1 MTSKQPN
8 QLTALEALSQIEA
21 GTLTSEALVASCLER
36 IKDREATVGA
46 WHYIAP
52 EQALEAARLADKA
65 PSGGRLRGIPVAVK
79 DIYDTVDMP
88 TGYGSPIYEGYRPE
102 ADAACVSQMRSEG
115 GLVLGKTVTTE
126 FAFFA
131 PGKTANPHNPAHT
144 PGGSSSGSAAAV
156 ADFMVPMAFG
166 SQTVGSTIRPASYCG
181 VVGYKPS
188 FGMIASAGM
197 RPLAETFDTVGI
209 LTRSVADA
217 AYFVSILSRRPAL
230 RLQGKLERAPRI
242 GLCRTPEWP
251 AADEDVAVVLETAAI
266 LAADAGAQ
274 IREITLPEPFSH
286 VTKAQGVIVDYEA
299 ANSAA
304 YDLAVHR
311 DQVSKSFIERA
322 EAGIACSAEQ
332 YDEALSI
339 VFNAQ
344 NALDAAMGDVD
355 VLLCPSAPGEAPKGL
370 SATGNPIFSRMGTA
384 LRVPCLS
391 IPGLSGHSS
400 LPIGVQLVGRY
411 KDDRRV
417 LAIGEWLHALL
428 QPQ

>member
-1 MTSKQPN
+1 M
-8 QLTALEALSQIEA
+8 
-21 GTLTSEALVASCLER
+21 
-36 IKDREATVGA
+36 
-46 WHYIAP
+46 
-52 EQALEAARLADKA
+52 
-65 PSGGRLRGIPVAVK
+65 
-79 DIYDTVDMP
+79 
-88 TGYGSPIYEGYRPE
+88 
-102 ADAACVSQMRSEG
+102 
-115 GLVLGKTVTTE
+115 
-126 FAFFA
+126 
-131 PGKTANPHNPAHT
+131 
-144 PGGSSSGSAAAV
+144 
-156 ADFMVPMAFG
+156 
-166 SQTVGSTIRPASYCG
+166 
-181 VVGYKPS
+181 
-188 FGMIASAGM
+188 
-197 RPLAETFDTVGI
+197 
-209 LTRSVADA
+209 
-217 AYFVSILSRRPAL
+217 
-230 RLQGKLERAPRI
+230 
-242 GLCRTPEWP
+242 
-251 AADEDVAVVLETAAI
+251 
-266 LAADAGAQ
+266 
-274 IREITLPEPFSH
+274 
-286 VTKAQGVIVDYEA
+286 IVDYEA